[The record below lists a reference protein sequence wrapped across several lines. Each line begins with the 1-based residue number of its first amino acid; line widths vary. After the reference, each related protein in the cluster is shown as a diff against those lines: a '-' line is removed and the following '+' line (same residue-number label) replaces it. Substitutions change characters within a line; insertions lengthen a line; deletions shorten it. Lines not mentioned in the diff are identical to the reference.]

1 MTCIAVGYYLN
12 IHNVALGKVVVCE
25 IKRKKNCCIKIVSI
39 CFSSNILIK
48 NDSKI

>member
-25 IKRKKNCCIKIVSI
+25 IKRKKKLLYQNS
-39 CFSSNILIK
+39 FNMF
-48 NDSKI
+48 